1 MRIDAAYNGY
11 ATERGPLFFL
21 NDSTG
26 TLTQIRAPYPP
37 LRAQKTFWQKV
48 IIQLAVGQAF

>member
-1 MRIDAAYNGY
+1 VRIDAGYNGY

-21 NDSTG
+21 DKTTG
-26 TLTQIRAPYPP
+26 TLTQIRSPYPP